1 MATQRP
7 GRTGERAA
15 VSRYCCACRHPEH
28 AAVDAALL
36 AHTAG
41 YRRIAARFGLKDTSL
56 RRHEREHLGERLR
69 EQKDI
74 EMLKDAA
81 SLVAEL
87 NRLHAYTSRAL
98 DAAEA
103 QGDHRAVFLGVDA
116 GGRSIERLMRLTT
129 LSEIEARLN
138 AVEADRESEHE
149 HEHLGERRELFA
161 ETPPG
166 RS

>member
-1 MATQRP
+1 
-7 GRTGERAA
+7 

-69 EQKDI
+69 AQKEI

-87 NRLHAYTSRAL
+87 NRLHAYARRAL

-103 QGDHRAVFLGVDA
+103 AGDHRAVFLGVDA
-116 GGRSIERLMRLTT
+116 GGRSIERLMKLT
-129 LSEIEARLN
+129 LLASIEERLN
-138 AVEADRESEHE
+138 AVEADAEGSAPS
-149 HEHLGERRELFA
+149 HEHLGERRALFA
-161 ETPPG
+161 EIAPS